1 MRVLVLPAR
10 AGGDQFRSID
20 GGLLV
25 QRTPRYQEHWET
37 VTDRDPSAA
46 ELQALRLAWKV
57 CKHTRSNAIIFAGAE
72 RTIGIGAGQ
81 MSRVDAA
88 KIAIEKSLSS
98 LKGSGVASDA
108 FLPFPDTLEVASSA
122 GATALVQPGGSI
134 RDKEVIDAAN
144 NLNVAMIFTGIR
156 YFRH

>member
-1 MRVLVLPAR
+1 M
-10 AGGDQFRSID
+10 
-20 GGLLV
+20 
-25 QRTPRYQEHWET
+25 
-37 VTDRDPSAA
+37 
-46 ELQALRLAWKV
+46 QALRLAWKV

-72 RTIGIGAGQ
+72 KTIGIGAGQ

-108 FLPFPDTLEVASSA
+108 FLPFPDTLEVASIA

-156 YFRH
+156 YFKH